1 MIKNNKMKTI
11 LWLDDIRNPKEPYRG
26 NPDFPSWAFILNDH
40 CLGIEDDWETVW
52 VKNYEEF
59 KSWIKDNGLP
69 DAICFDHDLGSGP
82 SGKAAAAWLVEYC
95 IDNQKPLPLYASQS
109 DNSVGRENILS
120 LLDNFKNKYT
130 WK

>member
-1 MIKNNKMKTI
+1 MKETI
-11 LWLDDIRNPKEPYRG
+11 LWLDDIRDPEKPFRG
-26 NPDFPSWAFILNDH
+26 DPEYPSWSWVYNKSYF
-40 CLGIEDDWETVW
+40 EFDDPKVIW
-52 VKNYEEF
+52 VKDYEEF

-69 DAICFDHDLGSGP
+69 DAICFDHDLGYGP

-109 DNSVGRENILS
+109 DNPVGRENILS

-130 WK
+130 WKQ